1 MQVRLTDVVKRFR
14 SVEALTGV
22 SLTISDGEF
31 FTLLGPSGCGKTTT
45 LRVIAGFYD
54 PDSGTVFFDDVPMNG
69 IPPAERGIGIVFQ
82 NYALW
87 PHMTVFDN
95 VAYGLRIQRTPAAA
109 IATRVASALEQVGLK
124 GLERRTPGQLSG
136 GQQQR
141 VAVARALV
149 LNPRVLLLDE
159 PLSNLDAK
167 VRSRLRSE
175 IRRLQQELR
184 ITTIYVTH
192 DQEEALV
199 LSDRIAV
206 MDAGRVQQI
215 GTPTDLYERPASLFV
230 ADFIGTNNF
239 LSGTVVESADGYAR
253 VRTTAGLIHG
263 RVHGAVREGMPATAA
278 IRPENVVLADGALQR
293 ESSVHADNR
302 LSGRVILSQY
312 MGSVLRY
319 EVDTAGTVLR
329 IDIHDPKRHRP
340 MAPGTVVSFSFERSV
355 TVIYLSGREPSA
367 EPPDSRAG
375 RGSGSADMPTAAGA
389 SA

>member
-1 MQVRLTDVVKRFR
+1 MQVRLTDVVKRFK
-14 SVEALTGV
+14 SVEALAGV
-22 SLTISDGEF
+22 SLTVADGEF

-54 PDSGTVFFDDVPMNG
+54 PDAGMVYFGDTPMNG
-69 IPPAERGIGIVFQ
+69 VPPAERGIGIVFQ

-87 PHMTVFDN
+87 PHMTAHEN
-95 VAYGLRIQRTPAAA
+95 VAYGLRIQKVAGADVTRRVAAA
-109 IATRVASALEQVGLK
+109 LHQVSLE
-124 GLERRTPGQLSG
+124 GLEGRTPGQLSG

-167 VRSRLRSE
+167 VRARLRSE

-206 MDAGRVQQI
+206 MEAGCIQQV

-239 LSGTVVESADGYAR
+239 IPGTVASVADGYAQ
-253 VRTTAGLIHG
+253 VTTAAGPVRGVIRG
-263 RVHGAVREGMPATAA
+263 TARVGGKATAA
-278 IRPENVVLADGALQR
+278 IRPENVVLVDGPRGLEAR
-293 ESSVHADNR
+293 APEAPGIENR
-302 LSGRVILSQY
+302 LRGRVVLSQY
-312 MGSVLRY
+312 MGSILRY
-319 EVDTAGTVLR
+319 EVEAAGGTTLH
-329 IDIHDPKRHRP
+329 IDIHDPKRHRVL
-340 MAPGTVVSFSFERSV
+340 APGSEVVFGF
-355 TVIYLSGREPSA
+355 A
-367 EPPDSRAG
+367 
-375 RGSGSADMPTAAGA
+375 A
-389 SA
+389 SAAVVYPGEDTR

>member
-1 MQVRLTDVVKRFR
+1 MQVRLTDVVKRFKA
-14 SVEALTGV
+14 VEALAGV
-22 SLTISDGEF
+22 SLAIAEGEF

-54 PDSGTVFFDDVPMNG
+54 PDAGTVHFGEALMNG
-69 IPPAERGIGIVFQ
+69 VPPAERGIGIVFQ

-87 PHMTVFDN
+87 PHMTVLEN
-95 VAYGLRIQRTPAAA
+95 VAYGLRIQKVPAGE
-109 IATRVASALEQVGLK
+109 IARRVSEALHQVGLE
-124 GLERRTPGQLSG
+124 GLEGRTPGQLSG

-206 MDAGRVQQI
+206 MEAGRVCQI

-239 LSGTVVESADGYAR
+239 LSGTITAVANGQAQV
-253 VRTTAGLIHG
+253 TT
-263 RVHGAVREGMPATAA
+263 REGAIRGVVRGTPRIGSRATAA
-278 IRPENVVLADGALQR
+278 IRPENVLIDDASA
-293 ESSVHADNR
+293 ADNR
-302 LSGRVILSQY
+302 LRGRVVLSLY

-319 EVDTAGTVLR
+319 EVEAPGGTLVR
-329 IDIHDPKRHRP
+329 IDIHDPKRHRLL
-340 MAPGTVVSFSFERSV
+340 APGTEVVFGF
-355 TVIYLSGREPSA
+355 A
-367 EPPDSRAG
+367 
-375 RGSGSADMPTAAGA
+375 A
-389 SA
+389 SAAAVYPDEGSS